1 MNTNGSMTRIPATVV
16 TGFLGAGKTTL
27 IQRLLAQAGGRRIAL
42 IVNEFGDVGFDGN
55 VLAAC
60 GIEGCGDDEIVELS
74 NGCICCT
81 VADDFIPAMESL
93 LGRVA
98 PPEHIV
104 IETSGLALPQP
115 LVKAFGWPSV
125 RNRVTVDGVV
135 TVVDGLAVSEGRVA
149 HDEAGVAQQRA
160 SDESLG
166 HDDPIEE
173 LFEDQLRCADL
184 IVVSKTDLIDEAGL
198 NRVRA
203 VIEADRRPQ
212 ASVLTRVTGSN
223 LLPVIFGIGAAAE
236 TDDQTRKSHHEL
248 AGEDDHEHDDFTSI
262 ALSIEFEDRQSAED
276 RVTAVLAMDGVLR
289 VKGLASLSGKDAA
302 LAVQGV
308 GSRTETWFSEA
319 ADNDRRL
326 VVIGLTGLDAGA
338 VEAVLAG

>member
-1 MNTNGSMTRIPATVV
+1 MSTNGAMDRIPATIV

-27 IQRLLAQAGGRRIAL
+27 IQRLLQHANGRRIAL
-42 IVNEFGDVGFDGN
+42 IVNEFGDVGFDGG

-81 VADDFIPAMESL
+81 VADDFIPAMEAL
-93 LGRVA
+93 LGREN

-115 LVKAFGWPSV
+115 LVKAFGWPGV
-125 RNRVTVDGVV
+125 RGRVTVDGVV

-149 HDEAGVAQQRA
+149 CDETRVAAQRA
-160 SDESLG
+160 EDESLD

-198 NRVRA
+198 SR
-203 VIEADRRPQ
+203 IMTIIDSDRRPQ
-212 ASVLTRVTGSN
+212 AGVLTDVSGPN
-223 LLPVIFGIGAAAE
+223 LLPAIFGIMAE
-236 TDDQTRKSHHEL
+236 AEADTETRKSHHEL
-248 AGEDDHEHDDFTSI
+248 AGEDDHEHDDFTTI
-262 ALSIEFEDRQSAED
+262 ALAVEFPDRKTAEE
-276 RVTAVLAMDGVLR
+276 RLAAALTVNGVLR
-289 VKGLASLSGKDAA
+289 IKGLAALCGKATV

-308 GSRTETWFSEA
+308 GSRTETWFT
-319 ADNDRRL
+319 DRANGDCKL
-326 VVIGLTGLDAGA
+326 VVIGLAGFDADA
-338 VEAVLAG
+338 VEAALAG